1 MSDARRAD
9 EAVTRAAYSPVFV
22 FGCAWRSGSTL
33 LQRLINSSREVL
45 VWGENAA
52 MTGFLMRIQD
62 NLSRWS
68 SLIER
73 QHKNYET
80 HLDNGWIAN
89 LNPAPPEPA
98 LEASRSYFLSYY
110 CAATL
115 KLGYERWGFKEVR
128 HGAAH
133 AKFLLECFPRGRV
146 VFLLRDPRDVLA
158 SNAGNHWYREVGGA
172 RGVTRRWL
180 RNTESFSVISDP
192 RILTVRFEDI
202 CGHSAAAARQLEDHL
217 QLSLGSIDLGVLR
230 HRVRGS
236 RDLPR
241 TGKEEADALGS
252 EGMHALAKAFGYD
265 LAAT

>member
-1 MSDARRAD
+1 
-9 EAVTRAAYSPVFV
+9 
-22 FGCAWRSGSTL
+22 
-33 LQRLINSSREVL
+33 
-45 VWGENAA
+45 

-73 QHKNYET
+73 QHKNFGM
-80 HLDNGWIAN
+80 HLENGWIAN

-110 CAATL
+110 YPATL
-115 KLGYERWGFKEVR
+115 KLGYQRWGFKEVR

-133 AKFLLECFPRGRV
+133 ASFLLECFPRGRV

-158 SNAGNHWYREVGGA
+158 SNAGNQWYREIGGA

-180 RNTESFSVISDP
+180 RNTESFAVIGDP
-192 RILTVRFEDI
+192 RIMTVRFEDI
-202 CGHSAAAARQLEDHL
+202 CSHSAAVARQLEDHL
-217 QLSLGSIDLGVLR
+217 QLSRGCIDVSVLR

-241 TGKEEADALGS
+241 TGREEAEALKL
-252 EGMHALAKAFGYD
+252 EGVRALAEQFGYD
-265 LAAT
+265 LTASSRVQ